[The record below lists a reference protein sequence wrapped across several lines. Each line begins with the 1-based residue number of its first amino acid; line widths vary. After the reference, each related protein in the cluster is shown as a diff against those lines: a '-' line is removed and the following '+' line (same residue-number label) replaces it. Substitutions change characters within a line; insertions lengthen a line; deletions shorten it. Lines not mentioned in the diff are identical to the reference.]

1 MKKYNNK
8 YEEETSKEIL
18 IAMIVVFCMIVIL
31 NYVTM

>member
-8 YEEETSKEIL
+8 TEENTANEVL
-18 IAMIVVFCMIVIL
+18 MYMIVVFCVIVII